1 MSDQR
6 NLIIAIALSL
16 AILLGFQ
23 FFVEAPQ
30 QERQN
35 ETLEKQMQEQTNQ
48 GSDGAITPAAP
59 GAAHRRQI
67 DGWQCCARRNV

>member
-6 NLIIAIALSL
+6 NLVIAIALSL

-30 QERQN
+30 QERQD
-35 ETLEKQMQEQTNQ
+35 ETLEMQMQGQAKQ
-48 GSDGAITPAAP
+48 GSDAAITPAAP
-59 GAAHRRQI
+59 GAVA
-67 DGWQCCARRNV
+67 DG